1 MRCLFPL
8 MLRIVFLRRF
18 PSFGD
23 KGALQL
29 EGEVQK
35 TFGDGFLLDLAQE
48 ELELAFA
55 LRRAALVA

>member
-1 MRCLFPL
+1 

>member
-1 MRCLFPL
+1 
-8 MLRIVFLRRF
+8 MLRVLLGRGML
-18 PSFGD
+18 PACD
-23 KGALQL
+23 EGALQL
-29 EGEVQK
+29 EGEVHK

>member
-1 MRCLFPL
+1 
-8 MLRIVFLRRF
+8 MLPARGE
-18 PSFGD
+18 S
-23 KGALQL
+23 ALEL